1 MVPRANM
8 DEDDWS
14 QTPVCRTA
22 LSPRTVRALCGLAEG
37 WDSLDT
43 MGQVV
48 RLTDRE
54 LLSRPG
60 LGRAALAEIDAWLSE
75 RFVGRP
81 RSFGRPK
88 KG

>member
-1 MVPRANM
+1 MRPIANR
-8 DEDDWS
+8 DEDGWS
-14 QTPVCRTA
+14 QTHVCRTG
-22 LSPRTVRALCGLAEG
+22 LSPRTVRALCGPDEG
-37 WDSLDT
+37 WERLDT
-43 MGQVV
+43 MGQVA

-81 RSFGRPK
+81 RDIRRR
-88 KG
+88 

>member
-1 MVPRANM
+1 MTPIDNR

-14 QTPVCRTA
+14 QTSVCRTG
-22 LSPRTVRALCGLAEG
+22 LSPRTVRALRGPDEG
-37 WDSLDT
+37 WERLDT

-48 RLTDRE
+48 RLTDRD

-60 LGRAALAEIDAWLSE
+60 LGRATLAEIDAWLSE

-81 RSFGRPK
+81 RNVRRR
-88 KG
+88 

>member
-1 MVPRANM
+1 MAPIANM

-14 QTPVCRTA
+14 QTPVCRTG
-22 LSPRTVRALCGLAEG
+22 LSPRTVRALCGPEMG
-37 WDSLDT
+37 WDRLDK
-43 MGQVV
+43 MGKVV

-81 RSFGRPK
+81 RDIRRPK